1 MFKTKPS
8 ACLAGGVIND
18 EENTM
23 KNKSML
29 IIMLTATAVLA
40 SGCGKKEAAEKPA
53 SQVSATADVFAGL
66 FGPVDAG
73 QAEAITALKTKA
85 NPGEAVLLVGKVM
98 GMMEPFVPNRAAFV
112 LGDEEVLVSCD
123 MNEGDQC
130 PTPWDVCCE
139 DPDAIRAG
147 TATIQ
152 VVDENGSVLK
162 QEIRGVNGLKE
173 LSRMRVQGVVAPQ
186 SSAEVL
192 IINAERIE
200 LL

>member
-1 MFKTKPS
+1 
-8 ACLAGGVIND
+8 
-18 EENTM
+18 M
-23 KNKSML
+23 KNIWITM
-29 IIMLTATAVLA
+29 IMLTVAVVMTN
-40 SGCGKKEAAEKPA
+40 GCGKKEAAEKPVG
-53 SQVSATADVFAGL
+53 QLPATADMFAGL
-66 FGPVDAG
+66 FGSVDAD
-73 QAEAITALKTKA
+73 QAEAITTLKTKA
-85 NPGEAVLLVGKVM
+85 KPGEAVILVGKVM

-123 MNEGDQC
+123 LLPDDHC
-130 PTPWDVCCE
+130 STPWDLCC
-139 DPDAIRAG
+139 DNPDAIRAG

-152 VVDENGSVLK
+152 VVDESGAVLK

-186 SSAEVL
+186 SSDEVL